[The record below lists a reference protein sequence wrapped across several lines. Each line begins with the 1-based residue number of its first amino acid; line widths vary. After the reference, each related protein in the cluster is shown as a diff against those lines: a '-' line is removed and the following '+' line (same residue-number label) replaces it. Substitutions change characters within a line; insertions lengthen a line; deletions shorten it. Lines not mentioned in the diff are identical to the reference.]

1 MGKLAENGLILC
13 HLVEQAVLR
22 LRSLSMLN
30 HKNPGCVWKGE
41 VFWLLLGIKNQGKIN
56 LITKKSKV
64 RAGSGLTKLFL
75 P

>member
-1 MGKLAENGLILC
+1 
-13 HLVEQAVLR
+13 
-22 LRSLSMLN
+22 MLN